1 MLSERSQAQKSAVLF
16 HLNELKKHRQ
26 NESMVSE
33 VRKLLVLRSGL
44 TGKEHNGHCL
54 SNGNV
59 LCLVLGKY
67 YMGK

>member
-1 MLSERSQAQKSAVLF
+1 MHTVWF
-16 HLNELKKHRQ
+16 NLNEIKKHRQ

-54 SNGNV
+54 SDGNV
-59 LCLVLGKY
+59 LCLVWAIVIWVNNCQSSLN
-67 YMGK
+67 